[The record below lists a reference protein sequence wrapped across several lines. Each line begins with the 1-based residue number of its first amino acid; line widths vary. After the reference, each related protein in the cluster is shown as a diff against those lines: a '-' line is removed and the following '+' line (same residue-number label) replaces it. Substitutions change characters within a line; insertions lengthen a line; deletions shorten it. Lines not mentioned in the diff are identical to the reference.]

1 MAAKAPKTVSKEIA
15 VEKTVENTAY
25 HFPELKE
32 MLEAGVHFGHSVKR
46 RNPRMD
52 EYVYAVKNGVQIFDL
67 IKTHD
72 KLKEACD
79 YLKETVAKGGS
90 VLLVGSKGQ
99 AAPTIKAEAERIG
112 VPYISTRWIGG
123 LFTNWEML
131 KGRVNRLIDMRKAF
145 ETGAYSKYTKKEQ
158 VVLKKEMDRL
168 DRMYGGVVTL
178 KELPKVI
185 FIVDPTRETTALHE
199 SLLREIPVV
208 AICDSNCNPDGIT
221 KVIPANDDALKSVV
235 MLVTAVTHAIEEGLM
250 LAKRAA

>member
-1 MAAKAPKTVSKEIA
+1 MATKAPKTVKKVEDA
-15 VEKTVENTAY
+15 KVVEKTAY

-67 IKTHD
+67 IKTHA
-72 KLKEACD
+72 KLTEACE
-79 YLKETVAKGGS
+79 YLKEVAAKGGQI
-90 VLLVGSKGQ
+90 LLVGTKGQ

-112 VPYISTRWIGG
+112 LPYISMRWIGG

-131 KGRVNRLIDMRKAF
+131 KGRVSRLVEMRKAF

-168 DRMYGGVVTL
+168 DRMYGGVVNL
-178 KELPKVI
+178 NDLPAAI

-199 SLLREIPVV
+199 SLLRKIPVV
-208 AICDSNCNPDGIT
+208 AICDSNCNPDGVT
-221 KVIPANDDALKSVV
+221 RVIPANDDALKSVV
-235 MLVTAVTHAIEEGLM
+235 MLTTAVTHAIEEGLQ

>member
-1 MAAKAPKTVSKEIA
+1 MAAKAPKAVSKEV
-15 VEKTVENTAY
+15 VEKKVENTAY

-67 IKTHD
+67 IKTHE

-131 KGRVNRLIDMRKAF
+131 KGRVNRLIEMRKAF

-178 KELPKVI
+178 KDLPKVI

-235 MLVTAVTHAIEEGLM
+235 MLVTAVTHAVEEGLM